1 MKNKTKLIILQVF
14 IAIILITTS
23 VYAAIDTT
31 IGVKVSKSILYRGDT
46 VDVTL
51 SLSDVKSD
59 KKITNVEGYI
69 NYDKDI
75 LETITYD
82 SIVKDNNN
90 KVKIGDETLPV
101 EDASNVQS
109 SSAFVLFNGSPE
121 SNNDAKIIIDFNNGL
136 TEDSDLITIKFKVKS
151 NASIGD
157 VKDAIKYSFVV
168 KSNEEKTEEISK
180 NVNLTIKETVQED
193 NKNESKN
200 NTGLDETVGKVND
213 TKNTNTNSNR
223 NTNTNTRNNNVVNN
237 TNTLDNSVS
246 GTKLPATGAKIFIL
260 PAIVLIALAYISY
273 NRYIRMR
280 GI

>member
-14 IAIILITTS
+14 IAIILISTS

-82 SIVKDNNN
+82 SIVKDEN
-90 KVKIGDETLPV
+90 KKVTIGDETLPV

-109 SSAFVLFNGSPE
+109 SGSFVLFNGSPE

-136 TEDSDLITIKFKVKS
+136 TKDADLLTIKFKVKS

-168 KSNEEKTEEISK
+168 KSNEDKTEEISK
-180 NVNLTIKETVQED
+180 NVNLTVKETVKDD
-193 NKNESKN
+193 NKNETKNETKNESKV
-200 NTGLDETVGKVND
+200 DDPVGKVDNKNENKN
-213 TKNTNTNSNR
+213 TNKNTNTKN
-223 NTNTNTRNNNVVNN
+223 NTVNN
-237 TNTLDNSVS
+237 TNTTDNSVS
-246 GTKLPATGAKIFIL
+246 GTKLPATGAKIFII